1 MPKIPHDSVSVVE
14 AADMLGTSVW
24 TVARKIRAG
33 ELPAVRANSAARAPY
48 LIARADVL
56 ALLYFAARPAA

>member
-1 MPKIPHDSVSVVE
+1 MPNIPRDSVSVVE

-24 TVARKIRAG
+24 TVARRIRAG
-33 ELPAVRANSAARAPY
+33 ELPAVRANGAARAPY

-56 ALLYFAARPAA
+56 KLIAAAERTAA